1 MPRTKLLL
9 AVLLAPLWLSFAL
22 VWGVLGLLF
31 TMPVVRVAA
40 LALLLLWT
48 PWGFDLW
55 GSRGLPIQ
63 VPCAATASLALSL
76 VIAKNPLLHLSV
88 WVILVQYVASFT
100 LAASHA
106 PLWFATLACFV
117 PAWSSVSR
125 LRLWLPADEIVL
137 HTVEHQ
143 IYESFLGSGF
153 TLNTVAGLGTV
164 HVPYT
169 GGESDATPKLEHP
182 RTMVLVHGYG
192 AGNAFWA
199 ANLRD
204 LATAFDVY
212 VVEWKGIGRSLRPKF
227 KPKSSAEADEFFV
240 ESLEEWRKELKLDK
254 FILCGHSMGALYGT
268 YYASKYASSLEH
280 VILVSPAGVHASSL
294 THSELPLGR
303 RIAYALHLTPMSAA
317 RGMGPL
323 GPRLVHW
330 MVKKRVSWTPPS
342 NAIRMGELDFELF
355 AKYCYHNWALKASGD
370 IAVHTHLH
378 PGAAARGTPL
388 SEIIVPEKWS
398 LPVTF
403 IYGGGPDWMPKEHG
417 EAVVDRLQNSDCYS
431 SFRVVP
437 LSGHQVFMDNPSAFN
452 RVLIAAVRDWEI
464 TLVRKPRVGQE
475 VGKTS

>member
-1 MPRTKLLL
+1 ML
-9 AVLLAPLWLSFAL
+9 AVLVVLLSPLWLSFAVL
-22 VWGVLGLLF
+22 WGTLGMLF
-31 TMPVVRVAA
+31 TMPVRRVAA

-48 PWGFDLW
+48 PWTLDIW
-55 GSRGLPIQ
+55 GLRV
-63 VPCAATASLALSL
+63 VPMLVPAAATASLALSL
-76 VIAKNPLLHLSV
+76 ILPNGALFHLSL
-88 WVILVQYVASFT
+88 WVVMVQYIVYCAMATSD
-100 LAASHA
+100 L
-106 PLWFATLACFV
+106 PLWFALLACFTS
-117 PAWSSVSR
+117 AWSSISR
-125 LRLWLPADEIVL
+125 LRLWLPADETTL

-143 IYESFLGSGF
+143 IYESFLGNGF
-153 TLNTVAGLGTV
+153 SLNMVAGLGTV

-169 GGESDATPKLEHP
+169 GEAVKKPKTL
-182 RTMVLVHGYG
+182 VLVHGYG

-227 KPKSSAEADEFFV
+227 KPKSPAEADAFFV
-240 ESLEEWRKELKLDK
+240 ESLEDWRSELQLDK

-268 YYASKYASSLEH
+268 YYAAKYPKALEH
-280 VILVSPAGVHASSL
+280 VILVSPAGVHASTL
-294 THSELPLGR
+294 AHSDLPLSR

-323 GPRLVHW
+323 GPRLVRW
-330 MVKKRVSWTPPS
+330 MVKKRISWTPPS

-378 PGAAARGTPL
+378 PGAAARGVPL
-388 SEIIVPEKWS
+388 SEIIVPDKWE

-417 EAVVDRLQNSDCYS
+417 EAVVERLQNTDRYA

-437 LSGHQVFMDNPSAFN
+437 LSGHQVFLDNPSAFN
-452 RVLIAAVRDWEI
+452 RVLVAAVDDW
-464 TLVRKPRVGQE
+464 RSAK
-475 VGKTS
+475 

>member
-22 VWGVLGLLF
+22 IWGVLGLLF
-31 TMPVVRVAA
+31 TMPVTRVAA
-40 LALLLLWT
+40 LALLLLWV
-48 PWGFDLW
+48 PWGCDLW
-55 GSRGLPIQ
+55 GSQALPVQ
-63 VPCAATASLALSL
+63 VPGAATASLALSL
-76 VIAKNPLLHLSV
+76 VIPKNPLLHLSA
-88 WVILVQYVASFT
+88 WVILVQYVASYT
-100 LAASHA
+100 HA
-106 PLWFATLACFV
+106 ETIWFAGLACFTS
-117 PAWSSVSR
+117 AWSSMSR
-125 LRLWLPADEIVL
+125 LRLWLPADETVL
-137 HTVEHQ
+137 HTVEYQ
-143 IYESFLGSGF
+143 IYESVLGSGF
-153 TLNTVAGLGTV
+153 TLSTVAGLGTV
-164 HVPYT
+164 HVPYA
-169 GGESDATPKLEHP
+169 GDEGDATS
-182 RTMVLVHGYG
+182 TIVLVHGYG

-199 ANLRD
+199 ANLKD
-204 LATAFDVY
+204 LAKAFDVF
-212 VVEWKGIGRSLRPKF
+212 VVEWKGIGRSQRPKF
-227 KPKSSAEADEFFV
+227 KPKNSDEADAFFV

-254 FILCGHSMGALYGT
+254 FILCGHSMGALYGA
-268 YYASKYASSLEH
+268 YYASKYPNSLEH

-294 THSELPLGR
+294 AHSELPLGR

-330 MVKKRVSWTPPS
+330 MAKKRISWTPPS
-342 NAIRMGELDFELF
+342 NAIRMDALDFELF

-417 EAVVDRLQNSDCYS
+417 EAVVERLQKSECYS

-437 LSGHQVFMDNPSAFN
+437 LSGHQVFMDNPRAFN
-452 RVLIAAVRDWEI
+452 RVLIAAVRDWE
-464 TLVRKPRVGQE
+464 LSSVSKPRVSQD
-475 VGKTS
+475 VSVAR